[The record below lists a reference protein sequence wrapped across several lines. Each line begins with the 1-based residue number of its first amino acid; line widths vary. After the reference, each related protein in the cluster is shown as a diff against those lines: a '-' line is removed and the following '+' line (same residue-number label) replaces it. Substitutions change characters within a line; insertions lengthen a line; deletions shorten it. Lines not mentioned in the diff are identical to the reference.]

1 MQAANSTYP
10 GAPADLRLPEVRK
23 VLKGDFETVDFHM
36 VESMLPMIVFLL
48 ANWLGP
54 APLAIGASFLA
65 SLLVFVRNRDH
76 GVVRAMAIMAFVVTG
91 GAAIVGLAA
100 NSAKV
105 FAAQNIAGDFV
116 LASVCVGSVL
126 TGRPLVGAVARDVIP
141 ALKSLIELPHAL
153 FAVLT
158 LGLAGTQIFSGIVR
172 MFLLEGLSTNEYV
185 IISRL
190 IGLPLSIIF
199 YAVCFFAIRRLAN
212 SRLLER
218 TPPPVPMLLAPAPIE
233 RAA

>member
-1 MQAANSTYP
+1 M
-10 GAPADLRLPEVRK
+10 
-23 VLKGDFETVDFHM
+23 
-36 VESMLPMIVFLL
+36 
-48 ANWLGP
+48 
-54 APLAIGASFLA
+54 
-65 SLLVFVRNRDH
+65 FVRNRDH

-105 FAAQNIAGDFV
+105 FAAQNIADDFA

-126 TGRPLVGAVARDVIP
+126 MGRPLVGAVARDVIP
-141 ALKSLIELPHAL
+141 ALRSLIELPHAL

-158 LGLAGTQIFSGIVR
+158 LGLAGTQIFSGVVR
-172 MFLLEGLSTNEYV
+172 MFLIEGLSANEYV

-190 IGLPLSIIF
+190 IGLPLSILF
-199 YAVCFFAIRRLAN
+199 YVVCFFTIRRLAS

-218 TPPPVPMLLAPAPIE
+218 TPPPVPTVLAPAPIE